1 MSVGKLTKK
10 SNIHLTRYAQ
20 IVKTLV
26 KYGFEDI
33 AYSLKKGSSA
43 VFSRKKLEKEMEGD
57 IKDISRWQRIRMVLE
72 ELGTTFIKLGQMLGS
87 RPDLIP
93 VELLEELERL
103 QDLTPTFDSSLA
115 IRLIEENLGKPL
127 DQVFANFDQEALAS
141 ASIGQVHRAVLH
153 DGKKVI
159 VKVQRP
165 AIQQQIEVDIDI
177 LRTLARYAEKY
188 MEEMKLYNPTAIV
201 EALEHTLEQELDYG
215 HEADNIQR
223 FYHHMKR
230 AKREIVVPHVYLEYS
245 STAVLT
251 MEYIDG
257 FKINNLNA
265 YALHQISPKE
275 TAIKFMDSFFEQV
288 FVDGFFHADPH
299 PGNVFVNKEG
309 KLCYLDY
316 GMMGKVADRDK
327 QLLGDLFIA
336 IEVQAPERILQAIKG
351 LAKMD
356 KVENEKGLL
365 LDIEL
370 LLNAYYSAELEDIHL
385 SVLVKELRGIILK
398 YRLQIPADFFLLFKA
413 LSSMESNVRL
423 LYPDAKLFDSLRPHA
438 RKLIMGRVNPF
449 KRLKSV
455 YLSLYDFVELLENFP
470 GDMKKILNKVKQDSF
485 KVEIEHK
492 GLSELRVSLEE
503 ISNRI
508 SMSIL
513 VAAMIIGSSLIV
525 NSKIPPFVQ
534 GIPILGLI
542 GFILAVLLGIWLIF
556 SIVRSGKK

>member
-1 MSVGKLTKK
+1 MSAGNKK
-10 SNIHLTRYAQ
+10 SNIHFTRYAQ

-33 AYSLKKGSSA
+33 AHSLKKGGSA
-43 VFSRKKLEKEMEGD
+43 VLLRKRHDRGVEGN

-72 ELGTTFIKLGQMLGS
+72 ELGTTFIKLGQMLAS

-93 VELLEELERL
+93 AELLEELERL
-103 QDLTPTFDSSLA
+103 QDLTPTFESSLA
-115 IRLIEENLGKPL
+115 IKLVEENLGRRL
-127 DQVFANFDQEALAS
+127 NEVFASFDQRPLAS
-141 ASIGQVHRAVLH
+141 ASIAQVHRAVLH
-153 DGKKVI
+153 DGKEVI

-165 AIQQQIEVDIDI
+165 AIQEQIEVDVDI

-188 MEEMKLYNPTAIV
+188 LEEMKLYNPTAIV
-201 EALEHTLEQELDYG
+201 EALEHTLEQELDYR
-215 HEADNIQR
+215 HEAENIQR
-223 FYHHMKR
+223 FYRNMKKG
-230 AKREIVVPHVYLEYS
+230 KRDIVVPQVYLEYS
-245 STAVLT
+245 SMSILT
-251 MEYIDG
+251 MEYIEG
-257 FKINNLNA
+257 FKINNLSA
-265 YALHQISPKE
+265 YALHQISKKE
-275 TAIKFMDSFFEQV
+275 IAIKSMDSFFEQV

-299 PGNVFVNKEG
+299 PGNVFVNEEG

-327 QLLGDLFIA
+327 ELLGDLFIA
-336 IEVQAPERILQAIKG
+336 IEIQAPERILQAIKG
-351 LAKMD
+351 LAKIEE
-356 KVENEKGLL
+356 VENEKALMN
-365 LDIEL
+365 DIEIL
-370 LLNAYYSAELEDIHL
+370 SDTYYSAELEDIQL
-385 SVLVKELRGIILK
+385 SKLLKELRGIILK
-398 YRLQIPADFFLLFKA
+398 YKLRIPADFFLLFKA

-423 LYPDAKLFDSLRPHA
+423 LYPEAKIFDNLRPHA
-438 RKLIMGRVNPF
+438 RKLIMRRVNPF

-492 GLSELRVSLEE
+492 GLSELRISLEE

-513 VAAMIIGSSLIV
+513 IAAMIIGSSLIV

-534 GIPILGLI
+534 GIPILGLM